1 MPAKDQEMKKWIQI
15 LDATLHV
22 QKNVSS
28 TIQKVKKS
36 TSDKGKG
43 FKPVLCAKKRTKR
56 TNLTKVGEQYF
67 HESCYKC
74 TVCEKPLVNGH
85 FRSKAGDFY
94 CPEDYASTFI
104 KIVCVVCGV

>member
-1 MPAKDQEMKKWIQI
+1 MKMPAKDQEMKKWIQI

-43 FKPVLCAKKRTKR
+43 FKPVLCAKKGR
-56 TNLTKVGEQYF
+56 
-67 HESCYKC
+67 
-74 TVCEKPLVNGH
+74 NG
-85 FRSKAGDFY
+85 
-94 CPEDYASTFI
+94 PI
-104 KIVCVVCGV
+104 